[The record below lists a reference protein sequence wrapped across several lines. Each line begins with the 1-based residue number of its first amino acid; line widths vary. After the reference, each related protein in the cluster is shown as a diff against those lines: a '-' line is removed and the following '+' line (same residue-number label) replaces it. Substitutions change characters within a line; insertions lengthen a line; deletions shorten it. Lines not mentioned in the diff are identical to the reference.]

1 MVSFFS
7 KGKNYAELGE
17 MLKEEGLLTKEQFET
32 IVRQAEKE
40 GRHLTEI
47 IFEDSSLPE
56 EKTLPLLCQ
65 FYDLPPVF
73 LRKKVIS
80 PLVINLIPKEVAER
94 HNVIIFKK
102 IKGVIHI
109 ATTNPENYQILEFI
123 KKKTELEPIPHL
135 TTPKDISIALRKYN
149 TQIGEDL
156 TQIID
161 YSVKEAAAL
170 NVSPEQAARFLPVIK
185 MVDEIIEK
193 ALGKGA
199 SDIHIEPTL
208 DRIIIRYRIDGMLNK
223 VAELPKE
230 VLPLLITRIKI
241 LANLKIDEHM
251 IPQDGR
257 FHFHFQYQD
266 QEIAIRV
273 SIIPTLHGPK
283 AALRLL
289 EMQQKIFTLKKLGL
303 NQNHYG
309 LLKKEIKANQG
320 MILVTGPTGSGKTTT
335 LYTLLRMLNRED
347 INICTIE
354 DPIEYGIDNIN
365 QMQVRPQV
373 SLTFASGLRSL
384 LRQDP
389 DIIMVGEIRDE
400 ETASMAANSA
410 MTGHLVLSTLHT
422 NNAFF
427 VVQRLYEMGIQ
438 SYLLASVIN
447 LVIGQRLVRRIC
459 PDCRGRSRFPEKI
472 IANYQPFLKINET
485 IIKLKKQDLLSKDIK
500 VEELRL
506 LHGRGCA
513 KCNYTGYRGRVGI
526 YEILKIDKKMR
537 KLILSDNSEEAIR
550 RYAASQNIL
559 TMAEDGILK
568 VLSGVTTFD
577 EVLRVTKE

>member
-1 MVSFFS
+1 MISFFTKS
-7 KGKNYAELGE
+7 RNHAELGE
-17 MLKEEGLLTKEQFET
+17 ILKKEGLLTKEQFET
-32 IVRQAEKE
+32 IVRQAEKA

-56 EKTLPLLCQ
+56 EKTLALLCQ

-80 PLVINLIPKEVAER
+80 PLVINLIPKEVAEQ

-102 IKGVIHI
+102 IKDVIHVAI
-109 ATTNPENYQILEFI
+109 TNPENYQILEFI

-135 TTPKDISIALRKYN
+135 TTPKDINVALRKYN

-156 TQIID
+156 AQIID

-185 MVDEIIEK
+185 MVNGIIEK

-199 SDIHIEPTL
+199 SDIHVEPTL
-208 DRIIIRYRIDGMLNK
+208 DKIIIRYRIDGMLNR

-230 VLPLLITRIKI
+230 ALPLFITRIKI

-257 FHFHFQYQD
+257 FHFKYQD

-289 EMQQKIFTLKKLGL
+289 EMQQKVFTLRKLGL

-309 LLKKEIKANQG
+309 LLKNEIKANQG

-335 LYTLLRMLNRED
+335 LYTLMRMLNRED
-347 INICTIE
+347 VNICTIE
-354 DPIEYGIDNIN
+354 DPIEYSIDNIN
-365 QMQVRPQV
+365 QMQVKPQV
-373 SLTFASGLRSL
+373 GLTFASGLRSL

-389 DIIMVGEIRDE
+389 NIIMVGEIRDE

-438 SYLLASVIN
+438 PYLLASVIN

-459 PDCRGRSRFPEKI
+459 SNCRGRGRFPEKI
-472 IANYQPFLKINET
+472 IANYQPFLKIKET
-485 IIKLKKQDLLSKDIK
+485 ITKLKKQDLLPKDIK
-500 VEELRL
+500 VQEFRL

-513 KCNYTGYRGRVGI
+513 KCNYTGYQGRVGI
-526 YEILKIDKKMR
+526 YEILKIDRKMR

-568 VLSGVTTFD
+568 VLNGVTTFD